1 MKTNRLIIAA
11 AGAGKT
17 TFLVKEALKQKDGN
31 VLIVTYTQA
40 NEEEIRKKI
49 IEINKCIP
57 ENIRVQTW
65 FSFLLQ
71 HGVRPYQGC
80 LFEEN
85 VKGMIL
91 VNQRSAVK
99 YYNTRGIPV
108 CYKEDEEL
116 EKHYFTNTFK
126 IYSDKLSKFVFKC
139 NHKSGGAVVDRL
151 SRIYSHIFIDEI
163 QDLAGYDLELLK
175 LLFGSDSNILMVGDP
190 RQVTYLTH
198 NESKFKKYRDG
209 KIKDFIQNECKK
221 SNCEIDEVTLN
232 LSYRN
237 NEQICKFS
245 SKLYPNFATCETNQK
260 EVTKHDG
267 VFLVKKQDVKK
278 YLESFN
284 PVQLR
289 DSIKVEIYQIFKTL
303 NFGESKGLTFDRVL
317 IYPTE
322 PFVKWLINNNFD
334 LKPTSRS
341 KFYVAI
347 TRAKYSVGIIYDFDS
362 LLKIEGVKLY
372 EITEKTQLRLM
383 YEG

>member
-1 MKTNRLIIAA
+1 MKTNKLIIAA

-17 TFLVKEALKQKDGN
+17 TFLVKEALKQKDSN
-31 VLIVTYTQA
+31 VLITTYTQS

-57 ENIRVQTW
+57 ENITVQTW

-80 LFEEN
+80 LFEKK

-91 VNQRSAVK
+91 VNKQSACK
-99 YYNTRGIPV
+99 YIHKKGFPV
-108 CYKEDEEL
+108 YYEEDNIQ
-116 EKHYFTNTFK
+116 KHYFTDTFK
-126 IYSDKLSKFVFKC
+126 IYSDKLSKFVFRC
-139 NHKSGGAVVDRL
+139 NQKSDGSIFDRL
-151 SRIYSHIFIDEI
+151 SRIYSHIFVDEV
-163 QDLAGYDLELLK
+163 QDLAGYDLELIK
-175 LLFGSDSNILMVGDP
+175 LLFRSNSSILMVGDP

-221 SNCEIDEVTLN
+221 SNCEIDEETLN

-237 NEQICKFS
+237 NELICKFS
-245 SKLYPNFATCETNQK
+245 SKLYPNFATCTSNQK

-267 VFLVKKQDVKK
+267 VFLVKRQDVKK
-278 YLESFN
+278 YLEAYN

-289 DSIKVEIYQIFKTL
+289 DSIKVEVYQIDKTV

-322 PFVKWLINNNFD
+322 PFVKWLINNNSD
-334 LKPTSRS
+334 LKPTSRA

-347 TRAKYSVGIIYDFDS
+347 TRAKYSVGIVYDFDS
-362 LLKIEGVKLY
+362 LLKIEGVKFY
-372 EITEKTQLRLM
+372 GQNN
-383 YEG
+383 

>member
-1 MKTNRLIIAA
+1 MKTNKLIIAA

-17 TFLVKEALKQKDGN
+17 TFLVEEALKQKDGN
-31 VLIVTYTQA
+31 VLITTYTLA

-57 ENIRVQTW
+57 ENITVRTW

-80 LFEEN
+80 LFEKK

-91 VNQRSAVK
+91 VNEQSAFSYK
-99 YYNTRGIPV
+99 HENGFPV
-108 CYKEDEEL
+108 YHKEENIQ
-116 EKHYFTNTFK
+116 KHYFTDTFK
-126 IYSDKLSKFVFKC
+126 IYSDKLSKFVFRC
-139 NHKSGGAVVDRL
+139 NQKSDGAVIDRL
-151 SRIYSHIFIDEI
+151 SRIYSHIFVDEV

-190 RQVTYLTH
+190 RQVIYLTH
-198 NESKFKKYRDG
+198 NERKYAKYKDG
-209 KIKDFIQNECKK
+209 RIKDFIQNECKN
-221 SNCEIDEVTLN
+221 SNCEIDEETLN
-232 LSYRN
+232 ISHRN
-237 NEQICKFS
+237 NELICSFS
-245 SKLYPNFATCETNQK
+245 SKLYPNFTPCTSNQK

-278 YLESFN
+278 YLEAYN
-284 PVQLR
+284 PAQLR
-289 DSIKVEIYQIFKTL
+289 NSIKVEVNKNYKAV
-303 NFGESKGLTFDRVL
+303 NFGDSKGLAFDRVL

-322 PFVKWLINNNFD
+322 PFVNWLINNNSD

-347 TRAKYSVGIIYDFDS
+347 TRARHSVGIVYDFDS
-362 LLKIEGVKLY
+362 SLKIEGVKFY
-372 EITEKTQLRLM
+372 EQNN
-383 YEG
+383 

>member
-1 MKTNRLIIAA
+1 MKINKLIIAA

-17 TFLVKEALKQKDGN
+17 TFLVEEALKQKEGN
-31 VLIVTYTQA
+31 VLITTYTQA

-49 IEINKCIP
+49 IEINRCIP
-57 ENIRVQTW
+57 GNITVQTW

-80 LFEEN
+80 LFEKK

-91 VNQRSAVK
+91 VNKQSAVK
-99 YYNTRGIPV
+99 YYNKSGIPV
-108 CYKEDEEL
+108 CYKEDDDL
-116 EKHYFTNTFK
+116 EKHYFTDTSK

-139 NHKSGGAVVDRL
+139 NHKSGGAVIDRL
-151 SRIYSHIFIDEI
+151 SRIYSHVFVDEV

-190 RQVTYLTH
+190 RQVTYRTH
-198 NESKFKKYRDG
+198 NERKYGKYKDG

-221 SNCEIDEVTLN
+221 SNCEIDEETLN
-232 LSYRN
+232 TSHRN
-237 NEQICKFS
+237 NELICSFS
-245 SKLYPNFATCETNQK
+245 SKLYPNFTPCTSNQK

-267 VFLVKKQDVKK
+267 VFLIKKQDVKK
-278 YLESFN
+278 YLETYN

-289 DSIKVEIYQIFKTL
+289 DSIKVEVNKNYKTV
-303 NFGESKGLTFDRVL
+303 NFGNSKGLAFDRVL
-317 IYPTE
+317 IYPTK
-322 PFVKWLINNNFD
+322 PFVNWLIDNNSD

-347 TRAKYSVGIIYDFDS
+347 TRARYSVGIVYDFDS
-362 LLKIEGVKLY
+362 SLKINEVKFY
-372 EITEKTQLRLM
+372 E
-383 YEG
+383 

>member
-1 MKTNRLIIAA
+1 MKTNKLIIAA

-17 TFLVKEALKQKDGN
+17 TFLVEESLKQKDGN
-31 VLIVTYTQA
+31 VLITTYTLA

-57 ENIRVQTW
+57 ENITVRTW

-80 LFEEN
+80 LFEKK

-91 VNQRSAVK
+91 VTNQSAVK
-99 YYNTRGIPV
+99 YYNKSGIPV
-108 CYKEDEEL
+108 CYKEDEDL
-116 EKHYFTNTFK
+116 EKHYFTDTFK
-126 IYSDKLSKFVFKC
+126 IYSDKLSKFVFRC
-139 NHKSGGAVVDRL
+139 NQKSDGAVIDRL
-151 SRIYSHIFIDEI
+151 SRIYPHIFVDEV

-198 NESKFKKYRDG
+198 NERKYAKYKDG
-209 KIKDFIQNECKK
+209 RIKDFIQNECKK
-221 SNCEIDEVTLN
+221 SNCEIDEKTLN
-232 LSYRN
+232 SSHRN
-237 NEQICKFS
+237 NELICSFS
-245 SKLYPNFATCETNQK
+245 SKLYPNFTPCTSNQK

-278 YLESFN
+278 YLEAYN
-284 PVQLR
+284 PAQLR
-289 DSIKVEIYQIFKTL
+289 NSIKVEVNENYKAV
-303 NFGESKGLTFDRVL
+303 NFGDSKGLSFDRVL

-322 PFVKWLINNNFD
+322 PFVNWLINNNSD

-341 KFYVAI
+341 RFYVAI
-347 TRAKYSVGIIYDFDS
+347 TRARYSVGIVYDFDS
-362 LLKIEGVKLY
+362 SLKIEGVKIY
-372 EITEKTQLRLM
+372 EQNN
-383 YEG
+383 